1 MSESDAQSFVREHA
15 GWTYAFDRKTLQRGL
30 DYAEQGKSEIVSI
43 RGLTIHAQCAG
54 SQGGA
59 YHQRISLDTTEDG
72 VECIGT
78 CSCPVGNNCKH
89 CAAALYAL
97 ERGPN
102 WVEGAPANPLA
113 NAQTTGQ
120 PVDLPPDLAHW
131 VQALEISATPPAEPT
146 RRKGPSL
153 YYVVS
158 VESGQCMLSVFKG
171 TRQAEEGLKL
181 TRPSSMPELI
191 YYTPRYVTD
200 EDLRAL
206 RLIDAI
212 SKDYSLPI
220 ARLEGK
226 KGAELY
232 EYALATGRLLFGTQ
246 RTPLIHGPDL
256 QAEFRWMRLDN
267 GSYRGA
273 WHPAANDHTLAL
285 PLDPLYY
292 VDTET
297 GQTGKLLHDL
307 DPFIASQLASAPTVP
322 EHLVIPLSH
331 RLNALNRQV
340 PTPTTVQVEHLEQV
354 QPRPHLTLGSLEFSA
369 YMPKTGRMQR
379 QMQHRAALAFDY
391 DGLRAS
397 GNDDKPLTRLVE
409 ATSQRIRRQPQAEQ
423 VLRKAL
429 HDLGFKPA
437 TRQSKALPDSAGEM
451 LQLPDD
457 EAWLRFAREGLPRLR
472 AAGWEI
478 DIHRDFAFNLQE
490 VEDWYASIDEA
501 PGHEWFDLELGIVV
515 DGQRH
520 SLLPIVLQL
529 LRSNPELLRPSEL
542 ARRSDDEH
550 LVIDLNRGRLD
561 SPTLR
566 VALPY
571 GRIKAVM
578 GTLGELYLHEDTTGP
593 SLRMD
598 RADAARLN
606 DIDHLP
612 LHWEGGSHVRDLGRR
627 LRDARDLQVEPPAAL
642 NATLRPYQ
650 QQGLNWL
657 QALREMGTGGILGD
671 DMGLGKTLQTLAHL
685 LLEKQNGH
693 LAHPALAVMPTSLI
707 PNWLDEAQRFAPGLR
722 VLALQGPGRNK
733 HFAKLHEY
741 DLVLTTYA
749 LVPRDIEHLRAQ
761 PWSVLVLDEAQNIK
775 SSTSKA
781 TLAVCEL
788 QANQRLCLTG
798 TPMENN
804 LGELWSIFHFLMPGW
819 LGEVKRFNQ
828 DYRTPIER
836 HGDAERLTHL
846 VSRIRPF
853 LLRRT
858 KEQVATELPAKTE
871 MVHWVELSDAQR
883 DTYEAVRV
891 AMDRKVRDEITRN
904 GAARSQIV
912 ILDALLK
919 LRQVCCDLRL
929 VKGVETKG
937 NQADKGKLG
946 ALLEMLEELLSEGR
960 RVLLFS
966 QFTSML
972 ALIEQEL
979 QKRKVRYSLLT
990 GDTRDRRTPV
1000 QQFQQGDS
1008 EVFLISLKAGGVG
1021 LNLTAADTVIHF
1033 DPWWN
1038 PASENQ
1044 ATDRAYRIGQDKPVF
1059 VFKLITRGTVEEK
1072 IQQLQQDKAA
1082 LAASLLDGGQAG
1094 QWRLGD
1100 EEIDALFAPLPGK
1113 RGRQG

>member
-1 MSESDAQSFVREHA
+1 MNHGDALQLLRDHP
-15 GWTYAFDRKTLQRGL
+15 GWTADFDSGALARGR
-30 DYAEQGKSEIVSI
+30 DYAAQARV
-43 RGLTIHAQCAG
+43 TIHSSKGGTVESTCTG
-54 SQGGA
+54 SARNHYSQK
-59 YHQRISLDTTEDG
+59 ISLILNDG
-72 VECIGT
+72 RLRVLAR
-78 CSCPVGNNCKH
+78 CSCPVGINCKH
-89 CAAALYAL
+89 CAAALFHLLDNNPEEQDPSLSLPHAL
-97 ERGPN
+97 SR
-102 WVEGAPANPLA
+102 WVEGLEAPAAPA
-113 NAQTTGQ
+113 AAQQ
-120 PVDLPPDLAHW
+120 P
-131 VQALEISATPPAEPT
+131 S
-146 RRKGPSL
+146 RKGPAV
-153 YYVVS
+153 YYQIS
-158 VESGQCMLSVFKG
+158 SDHERWLLTAYKG
-171 TRQAEEGLKL
+171 TPQSDGQLKL
-181 TRPSSMPELI
+181 GRITSMPEMI

-200 EDLRAL
+200 EDARVL
-206 RLIDAI
+206 RLIDTQGRNATTAAI
-212 SKDYSLPI
+212 
-220 ARLEGK
+220 ALEGK
-226 KGAELY
+226 KGAELL
-232 EYALATGRLLFGTQ
+232 EYALATGRLLLADQ
-246 RTPLIHGPDL
+246 QAPLMAGPERH
-256 QAEFRWMRLDN
+256 AEFRWVRLDN

-273 WHPAANDHTLAL
+273 WYHNDRTALLAL

-292 VDTET
+292 VDPET
-297 GQTGKLLHDL
+297 HQTGRLQHHL
-307 DPFIASQLASAPTVP
+307 DPFIASQLARAPIVP
-322 EHLVIPLSH
+322 EHLVVPLSH
-331 RLNALNRQV
+331 RLNALNRHV
-340 PTPTTVQVEHLEQV
+340 PTPTAVHSETLDSC
-354 QPRPHLTLGSLEFSA
+354 QPTPRLTLGSLEFSA
-369 YMPKTGRMQR
+369 YTPKTGRMQR

-391 DGLRAS
+391 DGLRAI
-397 GNDDKPLTRLVE
+397 GNDEKPLTRLVGD
-409 ATSQRIRRQPQAEQ
+409 TSQRIRRQPQAEQ
-423 VLRKAL
+423 AIRKTLR
-429 HDLGFKPA
+429 DLGFKPA
-437 TRQSKALPDSAGEM
+437 TRQSKALPDSAGDM
-451 LQLPDD
+451 HQLPDD

-472 AAGWEI
+472 EAGWEV
-478 DIHRDFAFNLQE
+478 DVHRDFSFNLHE
-490 VEDWYASIDEA
+490 VDDWYASVEEA

-550 LVIDLNRGRLD
+550 LLIDLNRGRAD
-561 SPTLR
+561 SPALR

-578 GTLGELYLHEDTTGP
+578 GTLGELYLHEDTSGP
-593 SLRMD
+593 SLRLE

-606 DIDHLP
+606 DIEQLP
-612 LHWEGGSHVRDLGRR
+612 LLWEGGEHVRGLGRR
-627 LRDARDLQVEPPAAL
+627 LRDARDLQVEPPTAL

-650 QQGLNWL
+650 QQGLNWM

-685 LLEKQNGH
+685 LLEKQHGR
-693 LAHPALAVMPTSLI
+693 LDRPALAVMPTSLI
-707 PNWLDEAQRFAPGLR
+707 PNWLDEAQRFAPDLR
-722 VLALQGPGRNK
+722 VLALHGPGRSK
-733 HFAKLHEY
+733 HFASLPDY
-741 DLVLTTYA
+741 DLILTTYA
-749 LVPRDIEHLRAQ
+749 LLPRDLEHLRAQ
-761 PWSVLVLDEAQNIK
+761 HWHTLVLDEAQNIK

-781 TLAVCEL
+781 AQAVCEL
-788 QANQRLCLTG
+788 QASQRLCLSG

-804 LGELWSIFHFLMPGW
+804 LGELWSLFHFLMPGW
-819 LGEVKRFNQ
+819 LGDIKRFNQ

-836 HGDAERLTHL
+836 HGDAERMAHL

-858 KEQVATELPAKTE
+858 KEQVAQELPAKTE

-891 AMDRKVRDEITRN
+891 AMDKKVRDELALN

-929 VKGVETKG
+929 VKSVESKG

-946 ALLEMLEELLSEGR
+946 SLMQMLEELLSEGR

-979 QKRKVRYSLLT
+979 EKRDIRYSLLT

-1000 QQFQQGDS
+1000 QDFQRGDS
-1008 EVFLISLKAGGVG
+1008 EVFLISLKAGGTG
-1021 LNLTAADTVIHF
+1021 LNLTAADTVIHY

-1059 VFKLITRGTVEEK
+1059 VYKLITRGTVEEK
-1072 IQQLQQDKAA
+1072 IQLLQQEKAA
-1082 LAASLLDGGQAG
+1082 LAAGLLDGGQGG

-1100 EEIDALFAPLPGK
+1100 EEIEALFAPLPGK
-1113 RGRQG
+1113 RSR

>member
-1 MSESDAQSFVREHA
+1 MTEGDARQLLRAHPDWVDFIDA
-15 GWTYAFDRKTLQRGL
+15 GALARGRKYAAQERTRILSLQGHSIEAMCRG
-30 DYAEQGKSEIVSI
+30 S
-43 RGLTIHAQCAG
+43 AG
-54 SQGGA
+54 QI
-59 YHQRISLDTTEDG
+59 YHQDIKLVLNYGDLRVFGS
-72 VECIGT
+72 
-78 CSCPVGNNCKH
+78 CSCPVGLNCKH
-89 CAAALYAL
+89 CVAALLQLELEDRDLEAGATQGQAAL
-97 ERGPN
+97 S
-102 WVEGAPANPLA
+102 
-113 NAQTTGQ
+113 
-120 PVDLPPDLAHW
+120 LPPDLNQW
-131 VQALEISATPPAEPT
+131 VQGLESPSPIAATKEPA
-146 RRKGPSL
+146 RKGPAI
-153 YYVVS
+153 YYRIHRDS
-158 VESGQCMLSVFKG
+158 EHFHLEPIKG
-171 TRQAEEGLKL
+171 TLQPDGTLKVVRI
-181 TRPSSMPELI
+181 TSMPEMI
-191 YYTPRYVTD
+191 YYTPRYVT
-200 EDLRAL
+200 EDDARLL
-206 RLIDAI
+206 RLIDAR
-212 SKDYSLPI
+212 SKTLTPV
-220 ARLEGK
+220 AELEGK
-226 KGAELY
+226 QGAELLS
-232 EYALATGRLLFGTQ
+232 YALATGRLLYEDAP
-246 RTPLIHGPDL
+246 TPLHAGPQL
-256 QAEFRWMRLDN
+256 HAEFRWVRLDN

-273 WHPAANDHTLAL
+273 WHHDQHL
-285 PLDPLYY
+285 PLQVLPIEPLHYI
-292 VDTET
+292 DRHSH
-297 GQTGKLLHDL
+297 QTGELQHDL
-307 DPFIASQLASAPTVP
+307 DPFIASQLARAPTVP
-322 EHLVIPLSH
+322 EHLVVPLSH

-340 PTPTTVQVEHLEQV
+340 PTPTAVITEQIDNI
-354 QPRPHLTLGSLEFSA
+354 QPKGRLTLGSLEFSA

-379 QMQHRAALAFDY
+379 QMQHRAALSFDY

-397 GNDDKPLTRLVE
+397 GSDDKPLTRLVD
-409 ATSQRIRRQPQAEQ
+409 TISQRIRRQPQVEQ
-423 VLRKAL
+423 ALRKAL
-429 HDLGFKPA
+429 RELGFKPA

-457 EAWLRFAREGLPRLR
+457 EAWLRFARDGLPRLR
-472 AAGWEI
+472 KAGWEV
-478 DIHRDFAFNLQE
+478 DIHRDFAFNLHE
-490 VEDWYASIDEA
+490 VDDWYASIDEA

-515 DGQRH
+515 EGQRH

-550 LVIDLNRGRLD
+550 LLIDLNRGRLD
-561 SPTLR
+561 APALR

-571 GRIKAVM
+571 GRIKSVM
-578 GTLGELYLHEDTTGP
+578 GTLGELYLHEDNVGP
-593 SLRMD
+593 TLRMD

-606 DIDHLP
+606 DIEHLP
-612 LHWEGGSHVRDLGRR
+612 LHWEGGAHVRDLGRR
-627 LRDARDLQVEPPAAL
+627 LRDARDLQVAPPAAL

-671 DMGLGKTLQTLAHL
+671 DMGLGKTLQALAHL
-685 LLEKQNGH
+685 LLEKQNGR
-693 LAHPALAVMPTSLI
+693 LAHPALAVMPTSLV
-707 PNWLDEAQRFAPGLR
+707 PNWLDEAQRFAPDLR
-722 VLALQGPGRNK
+722 VLALHGPGRSK

-749 LVPRDIEHLRAQ
+749 LVPRDLEHLRAQ
-761 PWSVLVLDEAQNIK
+761 QWSVLVLDEAQNIK

-781 TLAVCEL
+781 AQAVCEL

-836 HGDAERLTHL
+836 HGDAERLSHL
-846 VSRIRPF
+846 VHRIRPF

-858 KEQVATELPAKTE
+858 KEQVATELPPKTE

-891 AMDRKVRDEITRN
+891 AMDKKVREEIARN

-929 VKGVETKG
+929 VKGVEIKG

-946 ALLEMLEELLSEGR
+946 ALLDMLEELLSEGR

-979 QKRKVRYSLLT
+979 EKRKIRYSLLT

-1072 IQQLQQDKAA
+1072 IQQLQQEKAA
-1082 LAASLLDGGQAG
+1082 LAASLLDGAEAG

-1100 EEIDALFAPLPGK
+1100 EEIEALFAPLPGK
-1113 RGRQG
+1113 RGR

>member
-1 MSESDAQSFVREHA
+1 MSKGDAQQLLRAYPDWVDFIDA
-15 GWTYAFDRKTLQRGL
+15 GALARGRKYAAQGRIRILWQQGTEVEALCKGSAGQSYNQEIKLLLNRGEL
-30 DYAEQGKSEIVSI
+30 RV
-43 RGLTIHAQCAG
+43 HG
-54 SQGGA
+54 S
-59 YHQRISLDTTEDG
+59 
-72 VECIGT
+72 
-78 CSCPVGNNCKH
+78 CSCPVRVNCKH
-89 CAAALYAL
+89 CVAALLHLENEGSEREAPISQAQAAL
-97 ERGPN
+97 S
-102 WVEGAPANPLA
+102 
-113 NAQTTGQ
+113 
-120 PVDLPPDLAHW
+120 LPPDLNQW
-131 VQALEISATPPAEPT
+131 VQALESPSQLAASHEPV
-146 RRKGPSL
+146 RKGPAI
-153 YYVVS
+153 YYQIRKDQ
-158 VESGQCMLSVFKG
+158 EQYRLEPIKG
-171 TRQAEEGLKL
+171 TRQADGSLKISRI
-181 TRPSSMPELI
+181 TSMPEMI
-191 YYTPRYVTD
+191 YYTPRYVT
-200 EDLRAL
+200 EDDARLL
-206 RLIDAI
+206 RLIDARSQTI
-212 SKDYSLPI
+212 TPVVQ
-220 ARLEGK
+220 LEGK
-226 KGAELY
+226 QGAEIFS
-232 EYALATGRLLFGTQ
+232 YALATGRLLIEDDPE
-246 RTPLIHGPDL
+246 PLAYGPQLHAD
-256 QAEFRWMRLDN
+256 FRWVRLDN

-273 WHPAANDHTLAL
+273 WYHDDHLQLQVL
-285 PLDPLYY
+285 PLEPLHYL
-292 VDTET
+292 DKQSHTT
-297 GQTGKLLHDL
+297 GILNHDL
-307 DPFIASQLASAPTVP
+307 DPFIASQLARAPVVP
-322 EHLVIPLSH
+322 EHLVVPLSH

-340 PTPTTVQVEHLEQV
+340 PTPTAVSTEQIDNIA
-354 QPRPHLTLGSLEFSA
+354 PKGRLTLGSLEFSA

-379 QMQHRAALAFDY
+379 QMQHRAALSFDY
-391 DGLRAS
+391 DGLRANGS
-397 GNDDKPLTRLVE
+397 DDKPLTRLVD

-423 VLRKAL
+423 ALRKTL
-429 HDLGFKPA
+429 RDLGFKPA

-451 LQLPDD
+451 LELPDD
-457 EAWLRFAREGLPRLR
+457 EAWLRFARDGLPRLR
-472 AAGWEI
+472 KAGWDI

-490 VEDWYASIDEA
+490 VDDWYASIDEA

-515 DGQRH
+515 EGQRH

-550 LVIDLNRGRLD
+550 LLIDLNRGRAD
-561 SPTLR
+561 VPALR

-571 GRIKAVM
+571 GRIKSVM
-578 GTLGELYLHEDTTGP
+578 GTLGELYLHEDSAGP
-593 SLRMD
+593 ALRMD

-606 DIDHLP
+606 DIEHLP
-612 LHWEGGSHVRDLGRR
+612 LLWEGGAQLRDLGRR
-627 LRDARDLQVEPPAAL
+627 LRDARDLQVDPPAAL

-685 LLEKQNGH
+685 LLEKQNGK
-693 LAHPALAVMPTSLI
+693 LAQPALAVMPTSLI
-707 PNWLDEAQRFAPGLR
+707 PNWLDEAKRFAPDLR
-722 VLALQGPGRNK
+722 VLALHGPGRSK
-733 HFAKLHEY
+733 HFAKLNEY

-749 LVPRDIEHLRAQ
+749 LVPRDLDHLRAQ

-781 TLAVCEL
+781 ALAVCEL
-788 QANQRLCLTG
+788 EANQRLCLTG

-819 LGEVKRFNQ
+819 LGDVKRFNQ

-836 HGDAERLTHL
+836 HADAERLAHL
-846 VSRIRPF
+846 VTRIRPF

-858 KEQVATELPAKTE
+858 KEQVATELPPKTE

-891 AMDRKVRDEITRN
+891 AMDKKVRDEIARN

-979 QKRKVRYSLLT
+979 EKRKIRYSLLT

-1000 QQFQQGDS
+1000 QQFQQGES

-1072 IQQLQQDKAA
+1072 IQQLQQEKAA
-1082 LAASLLDGGQAG
+1082 LAASLLDGGEAG

-1100 EEIDALFAPLPGK
+1100 EEIEALFAPLPGK
-1113 RGRQG
+1113 RTR

>member
-1 MSESDAQSFVREHA
+1 MKPDAAELVNQYPNWTQSFSKA
-15 GWTYAFDRKTLQRGL
+15 TLQRAERYADEGRVEL
-30 DYAEQGKSEIVSI
+30 DAIYRQ
-43 RGLTIHAQCAG
+43 TITARCEGSGDNVYQQTIELHIAG
-54 SQGGA
+54 GRC
-59 YHQRISLDTTEDG
+59 H
-72 VECIGT
+72 VEGECD
-78 CSCPVGNNCKH
+78 CPVRQNCKH
-89 CAAALYAL
+89 CAAVLFTLSGPDISTEPVQSPPGTLSAELQHWLSGL
-97 ERGPN
+97 EQP
-102 WVEGAPANPLA
+102 P
-113 NAQTTGQ
+113 AQTGAADDKRGRMVCYQLQLTDAAGC
-120 PVDLPPDLAHW
+120 
-131 VQALEISATPPAEPT
+131 
-146 RRKGPSL
+146 SL
-153 YYVVS
+153 LVR
-158 VESGQCMLSVFKG
+158 KG
-171 TRQAEEGLKL
+171 TRSEDGIRFSRVQSLYDFLYEPPRFVTDQDTRILRLLAALNQGAGQDRGYQLKGQEGGELFQRAL
-181 TRPSSMPELI
+181 ETGRMLFDVNMPLLHEGPTRP
-191 YYTPRYVTD
+191 
-200 EDLRAL
+200 
-206 RLIDAI
+206 
-212 SKDYSLPI
+212 
-220 ARLEGK
+220 
-226 KGAELY
+226 
-232 EYALATGRLLFGTQ
+232 
-246 RTPLIHGPDL
+246 
-256 QAEFRWMRLDN
+256 AEFRWVRQGN
-267 GSYRGA
+267 GNYRGL
-273 WHPAANDHTLAL
+273 WYSGEE
-285 PLDPLYY
+285 PLRCVIPLLPLYY
-292 VDTET
+292 FDVQAQEV
-297 GQTGKLLHDL
+297 GKVEHTL
-307 DPFIASQLASAPTVP
+307 DPHVAVQLTIAPDVP
-322 EHLVIPLSH
+322 EHLVVPLSH
-331 RLNALNRQV
+331 KLNALSHKV
-340 PTPTTVQVEHLEQV
+340 PTPAPVREQV
-354 QPRPHLTLGSLEFSA
+354 IEDIQPQALLALGSLEYTA

-391 DGLRAS
+391 DGLQAS
-397 GNDDKPLTRLVE
+397 GSDDKPLTRL
-409 ATSQRIRRQPQAEQ
+409 AGNTSQRIRRQPQAEQ
-423 VLRKAL
+423 ALRKVLR
-429 HDLGFKPA
+429 DFGFRPA

-451 LQLPDD
+451 YQLPDD
-457 EAWLRFAREGLPRLR
+457 EAWLHFAREGLPRLR
-472 AAGWEI
+472 EAGWAI
-478 DIHRDFAFNLQE
+478 DTHRDFAFDLQE
-490 VEDWYASIDEA
+490 VEDWYATIDEA

-529 LRSNPELLRPSEL
+529 LRSSPELLRPSEL

-550 LVIDLNRGRLD
+550 LLIDLNRGRLD
-561 SPTLR
+561 ASPLR

-578 GTLGELYLHEDTTGP
+578 GTLGELYLHEGSVGP
-593 SLRMD
+593 ALRLD

-606 DIDHLP
+606 QIEGMP
-612 LHWEGGSHVRDLGRR
+612 LHWEGGEHVRDLGRR
-627 LRDARDLQVEPPAAL
+627 LRDARDLQVAPPVAL
-642 NATLRPYQ
+642 RASLRAYQ

-671 DMGLGKTLQTLAHL
+671 DMGLGKTLQALAHL
-685 LLEKQNGH
+685 LLEKESGR
-693 LAHPALAVMPTSLI
+693 LVSPALVVMPTSLI
-707 PNWLDEAQRFAPGLR
+707 PNWLDEAARFAPDLR
-722 VLALQGPGRNK
+722 VLPLHGPGRSK
-733 HFAKLHEY
+733 HFAKLGDY

-749 LVPRDIEHLRAQ
+749 LLPRDLQHLRAHA
-761 PWSVLVLDEAQNIK
+761 WHVLVLDEAQNIK

-781 TLAVCEL
+781 ALAACEL
-788 QANQRLCLTG
+788 QATQRLCLTG

-819 LGEVKRFNQ
+819 LGELKRFNQ

-836 HGDAERLTHL
+836 HGDSERMAHL
-846 VSRIRPF
+846 ANRVRPF

-891 AMDRKVRDEITRN
+891 AMDKKVRDEIARN

-929 VKGVETKG
+929 VKGVESKG

-946 ALLEMLEELLSEGR
+946 ALLQMLDELLSEGR

-979 QKRKVRYSLLT
+979 QKRQIRYSLLT

-1000 QQFQQGDS
+1000 QQFQQGES

-1072 IQQLQQDKAA
+1072 IQALQQEKAA

-1100 EEIDALFAPLPGK
+1100 EEIEALFAPLPGK
-1113 RGRQG
+1113 RGR